1 MGNRLSASSRRTIL
15 GALLCFIL
23 LSLTA
28 FAPLPQNLPNTISLV
43 VEAGFTGYFRD
54 TAWMPIQ
61 IRATN
66 DGEDVS
72 GLLVV
77 RPETSGDAITNTYS
91 TPLSLP
97 ANARQT
103 AFLYITAR
111 AYATQ
116 IRVEFIDDNGV
127 VLAAERATVRGIRAQ
142 DRLYVVVSE
151 SPLGT
156 VDMSGAKIGS
166 FDAFQADWEAADL
179 PERAAALD
187 AVDMMLFNEVDTSA
201 LSAAQVQAI
210 EDWVITGGH
219 LVVAGGASW
228 QATAAGL
235 GHLLPLT
242 PTGSETVEGLPAL
255 GEWLRLPTDDLNDQT
270 VIATGELLPNAQTL
284 VSTEDGLPLITRRS
298 IGAGTVD
305 YLSADPNAAPLR
317 HWGRMADLWFA
328 LATTAGTQPGWS
340 QGVVDWE
347 SAAQAVEILPGFDPL
362 PDVLPLCGFLALYI
376 ALIGPLNYLILSR
389 LNRREWAWIT
399 IPALII
405 VFSVFAWVV
414 GFNLRGNEATLNQL
428 TVVRSWPDAERA
440 RVDGVVGLLS
450 PRRTQYD
457 LNVTSD
463 NFVNE
468 TLRPIP
474 RAIQTGSTL
483 LTRDVQ
489 TSVDIRQT
497 DRFQAADFTV
507 DASFIAGFNLSA
519 MIDRPPISG
528 LASIAYN
535 ALDGQQT
542 IRGSVRNDSDVTLKE
557 PVILAR
563 GVAVRLDKP
572 LEPGEVATFDVTLP
586 GGSVPSPALYTP
598 SVTTR
603 FLSFR
608 NQAVN
613 NKRSVFD
620 ILGNERYDERSA
632 TWRFFNSPEEQ
643 VERRRLLFLNSLIDD
658 PYGATGRG
666 ENIYLAGW
674 ADTMPL
680 TLGLEGANW
689 NTQSLTLYLI
699 ELETQQVAPTDS
711 VVVIPPDQF
720 TWVVREHTGLGE
732 VTPISLV
739 MQPGEEIV
747 FQYTPLPGSVLRTV
761 DNLKLEFVDV
771 NSGGRTIPVQLW
783 DWQAETWEDIDV
795 TAFTHTITEPERF
808 IGPQNAVQLRMI
820 TDQVGGYLRA
830 SRLVV
835 EQTGSF

>member
-1 MGNRLSASSRRTIL
+1 MRNRLSALPRRSIL
-15 GALLCFIL
+15 GALLCLAL
-23 LSLTA
+23 LSLTG
-28 FAPLPQNLPNTISLV
+28 FSPLPQNLPGTLTLV

-61 IRATN
+61 IRAAN
-66 DGEDVS
+66 DGADVS
-72 GLLVV
+72 GRLVV

-116 IRVEFIDDNGV
+116 VRVEFIDDNGV
-127 VLAAERATVRGIRAQ
+127 VLAAERAPVRGVQPQ

-151 SPLGT
+151 SPIGT
-156 VDMSGAKIGS
+156 VDMSGAKLGG
-166 FDAFQADWEAADL
+166 FDAFQADWEASDL

-187 AVDMMLFNEVDTSA
+187 AVDMMLFTEVDTST

-210 EDWVITGGH
+210 TDWVTTGGH
-219 LVVAGGASW
+219 LIVAGGSNW

-235 GHLLPLT
+235 GALLPLT
-242 PTGSETVEGLPAL
+242 PTSTQTVEGLPAL
-255 GEWLRLPTDDLNDQT
+255 GEWLRVPIRELNDQT
-270 VIATGELLPNAQTL
+270 VIATGDLLPNAQTL
-284 VSTEDGLPLITRRS
+284 VSTEDGLPLLARRS
-298 IGAGTVD
+298 LGAGTVD
-305 YLSADPNAAPLR
+305 YLSADPNTAPLR
-317 HWGRMADLWFA
+317 DWDALSDLWFT

-389 LNRREWAWIT
+389 LNRREWAWIS
-399 IPALII
+399 IPVLII

-428 TVVRSWPDAERA
+428 TVVRSWPDAEHA
-440 RVDGVVGLLS
+440 RVDGLVGLLS

-457 LNVTSD
+457 LNVTGD
-463 NFVNE
+463 MLVDE

-507 DASFIAGFNLSA
+507 DASFIAGFNLSG

-528 LASIAYN
+528 LASIVYN
-535 ALDGQQT
+535 AVAGQQT
-542 IRGSVRNDSDVTLKE
+542 VRGSVRNDSDVTIKE

-563 GVAVRLDKP
+563 GVALRLEKP

-586 GGSVPSPALYTP
+586 GAALPSPALYTP

-608 NQAVN
+608 NQAIN
-613 NKRSVFD
+613 NKQSVLD
-620 ILGNERYDERSA
+620 IIGEDRYDPRNASW
-632 TWRFFNSPEEQ
+632 TFFNTPEEQ
-643 VERRRLLFLNSLIDD
+643 AERRRLLFLSSLIDD
-658 PYGATGRG
+658 AYGATGRG
-666 ENIYLAGW
+666 ESIYLVGW
-674 ADTMPL
+674 TDSMPL
-680 TLGLEGANW
+680 SLGLDGANW
-689 NTQSLTLYLI
+689 NTQSLTLYLV
-699 ELETQQVAPTDS
+699 ELETERPAQTDS
-711 VVVIPPDQF
+711 VIVIPPDQF

-732 VTPISLV
+732 VTPIGLV
-739 MQPGEEIV
+739 LQPGEEIV

-761 DNLKLEFVDV
+761 DDLKIEFVDV
-771 NSGGRTIPVQLW
+771 NSGGRTIPLQLW
-783 DWQAETWEDIDV
+783 DWQANAWEEIDV

-808 IGPQNAVQLRMI
+808 IGPQNAVQLRMVA
-820 TDQVGGYLRA
+820 DQMGGYMRA
-830 SRLVV
+830 GRLVV
-835 EQTGSF
+835 EQTGTY